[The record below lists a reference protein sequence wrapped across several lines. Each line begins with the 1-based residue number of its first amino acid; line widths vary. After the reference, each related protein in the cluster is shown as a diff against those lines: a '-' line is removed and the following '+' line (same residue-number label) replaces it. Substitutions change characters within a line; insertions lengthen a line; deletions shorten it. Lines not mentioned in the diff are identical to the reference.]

1 MLSSPPFQDLPG
13 LRFALA
19 LASSDLDLRTFPFF
33 PFDCDTDELSFASFV
48 ASPTLLEV
56 VPAVAVAA
64 SVAVAV
70 VDAAGLASVIEED
83 FFEFVLVF
91 AFEDAAAPGEFP
103 FVMAFVFALIAL
115 ALLLLL
121 LLLLVLLLDV
131 LEFELLAIILC
142 LALL

>member
-1 MLSSPPFQDLPG
+1 LPG

-48 ASPTLLEV
+48 ASPPTLLEV